1 MIESVDKLR
10 ELAADINST
19 EIISHMDVAGTFG
32 FHTEWLDSWYKAFD
46 AACDAIEREI
56 AERYVELPV
65 DADGVPWHIGDMVE
79 GHGKVQSLDLNCH
92 GWAFFGVENAID
104 PAIHRHAKPRT
115 VEDAAR
121 DFVNSVVTFKGSR
134 DGIPIV
140 GIDDSLWRD
149 YFPEFADELREL
161 MEVG

>member
-1 MIESVDKLR
+1 METVDKLR
-10 ELAADINST
+10 KLAADINST
-19 EIISHMDVAGTFG
+19 EIISHMDVVGTFR

-46 AACDAIEREI
+46 AACDAIERDV
-56 AERYVELPV
+56 AERYMKLPV

-115 VEDAAR
+115 VEDVLIEMLDRNSDGIGLREFNR
-121 DFVNSVVTFKGSR
+121 DFAAFVEH
-134 DGIPIV
+134 
-140 GIDDSLWRD
+140 
-149 YFPEFADELREL
+149 YADEIREL
-161 MEVG
+161 MGVER